1 MKRKLI
7 SQMRNEWRSN
17 VWMSV
22 ELIVVGVVLFGI
34 LGYFA
39 TFSYIHKPP
48 KGIDFTDVYVG
59 TIGWIQPTSASY
71 KQYPDSVIYNYK
83 TDLDM
88 LKANLSGNPYV
99 ESVGTG
105 TNAIPYNYNYHGV
118 MISATDA
125 DADTT
130 IHYYANRRYIDP
142 DLVKTLHLTGYN
154 GESPE
159 ELAKIVEEHKLL
171 VSTYDYA
178 PDSYMS
184 KKWVGNEAYFGND
197 SADIYTIG
205 ALINGIR
212 RVDYEPQYSG
222 VLITDVPDTMIPREI
237 AIKVKPGKG
246 REFMESLDESYLEFG
261 NVYVSDMMS
270 VEHRK
275 EEAHRQ
281 FTTMMRN
288 LTACTIFLMTAVFL
302 GILGSFWYRTQ
313 QRIPEIAL
321 RKVNGATN
329 RNILCRF
336 LAEGL
341 MILVVSAPVIAI
353 IIAIVLPQL
362 NIHEY
367 VPTPLWLI
375 WAMFPVMLA
384 ALAIMIV
391 AGIAF
396 PAVKAM
402 KTNPAEAL
410 KDQ

>member
-34 LGYFA
+34 FCFFA
-39 TFSYIHKPP
+39 SFAYIHQPP

-59 TIGWIQPTSASY
+59 RIGWIDPTSTSY
-71 KQYPDSVIYNYK
+71 KQYPDSFHNYK

-88 LKANLSGNPYV
+88 LKANLIGNPYV

-105 TNAIPYNYNYHGV
+105 TNAIPYNYNHHGV

-130 IHYYANRRYIDP
+130 IHYYANRRYMDP
-142 DLVKTLHLTGYN
+142 ELVKTLHLTGYN
-154 GESPE
+154 GESSE
-159 ELAKIVEEHKLL
+159 TLAKMVEEHKLL
-171 VSTYDYA
+171 ISTYDYA

-184 KKWVGNEAYFGND
+184 RKWVGNEAYFGND
-197 SADIYTIG
+197 SADVYTIG

-222 VLITDVPDTMIPREI
+222 VLITDIPDTMMPREI
-237 AIKVKPGKG
+237 AVKVKPGKG

-270 VEHRK
+270 IENRK

-288 LTACTIFLMTAVFL
+288 LAACTIFLMTAVFL

-321 RKVNGATN
+321 RKVNGATD
-329 RNILCRF
+329 RNILSRF

-341 MILVVSAPVIAI
+341 MLLVISAPVIAL
-353 IIAIVLPQL
+353 IIAIVSPQL
-362 NIHEY
+362 GISEA
-367 VPTPLWLI
+367 VPTPMWLV
-375 WAMFPVMLA
+375 WAMFPLTLV
-384 ALAIMIV
+384 ALGIMIV
-391 AGIAF
+391 AGIVF
-396 PAVKAM
+396 PAFKAM